1 MDHPLQGVDLTRRV
15 HEDKHLARLR
25 DGVPFEWEKDEA
37 QRGKHA
43 CNVLHM
49 TLKDAA
55 VCAKHDARYLGTS
68 VAETVKEVEREVREI
83 SARPI
88 PLGYALVAAA
98 GLAFAVDYVRRRRQ

>member
-55 VCAKHDARYLGTS
+55 LCTEPDAEYVGS
-68 VAETVKEVEREVREI
+68 
-83 SARPI
+83 SF
-88 PLGYALVAAA
+88 PLGYALVGAAA
-98 GLAFAVDYVRRRRQ
+98 IAFGVDYVRRR